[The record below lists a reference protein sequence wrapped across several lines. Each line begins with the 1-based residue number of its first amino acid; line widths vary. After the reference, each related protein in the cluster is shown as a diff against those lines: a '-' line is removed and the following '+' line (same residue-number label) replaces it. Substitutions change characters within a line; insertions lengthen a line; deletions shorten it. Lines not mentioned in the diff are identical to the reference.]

1 MKPDQKS
8 NFTIYFKMIFDLS
21 YSQNTGG
28 MLDLKVF
35 FVFLHTYRIPGTVF
49 RNNDIKSLK
58 NKKTTLKK
66 VEVFFAGKTH

>member
-49 RNNDIKSLK
+49 RNNDIKS
-58 NKKTTLKK
+58 
-66 VEVFFAGKTH
+66 